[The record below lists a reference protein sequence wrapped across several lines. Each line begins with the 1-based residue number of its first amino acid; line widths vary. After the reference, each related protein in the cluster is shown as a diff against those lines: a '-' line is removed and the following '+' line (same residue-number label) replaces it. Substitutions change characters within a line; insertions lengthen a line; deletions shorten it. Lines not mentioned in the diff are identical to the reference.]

1 MENIMSAAV
10 KPAANETK
18 PNNNDKPLPNS
29 RRIYID
35 GVQPGVRVPFRE
47 ISQNQ
52 TRSFDNTLEDNPPVR
67 VYDTSG
73 PWGDPAVRGDVREG
87 LPSLRRHWILAR
99 GDVEEY
105 EGREL
110 QPIDDGY
117 LTFDAANQAR
127 QKEKAWQQEKGR
139 LEDFPALSRTPLR
152 AKPGACV
159 TQMHYARQ
167 GIITPEM
174 EFIAIRENLG
184 REVAFNS
191 GSNTDREH
199 RDREHWDRALEQT
212 AARNGSS
219 EASRDSLFHQHKG
232 LSFGAA
238 IPEYVTPEFVR
249 DEVARGRA
257 IIPANINH
265 PEAEPMIIG
274 RNFLVKINANIGNSA
289 VLSSIDDEVEKMRW
303 SIKCGSDTV
312 MDLSTGK
319 NIHATREWIIR
330 NSPVPIGT
338 VPIYQALEKVG
349 GKAEDLTW
357 EIFRDTLIEQAEQGV
372 DYFTIHAGV
381 RLPYIPMTA
390 KRTTG
395 IVSRGGSIMAKWCL
409 AHHEESFLYT
419 RFRDICEIMAAYDVS
434 FSFGDGLRPGS
445 IADAND
451 EAQFAELETLG
462 ELTKIAWEHD
472 CQVMIEGPGHVPM
485 HLIKENMDKQLETC
499 QEAPFY
505 TLGPLTTDIAPGY
518 DHITSAIGAAM
529 IGWYGTA
536 MLCYVTPKEHLGL
549 PNKKDVKD
557 GVIAYKIAAHAADL
571 AKGHPGAQYRDNALS
586 KARFEF
592 RWEDQ
597 FNLSLDPE
605 VAREYHDETLPQ
617 EGAKLAHFCS
627 MCGPHF
633 CSMKITQDVR
643 EYAAQKEIDER
654 AALGVGMKE
663 KAEEFVAAG
672 AEIYQT
678 SNT

>member
-1 MENIMSAAV
+1 MIATIKSF
-10 KPAANETK
+10 ETERTQ
-18 PNNNDKPLPNS
+18 LPNS
-29 RRIYID
+29 SRIYIE
-35 GVQPGVRVPFRE
+35 GKHAGVRVPFRE
-47 ISQNQ
+47 IDQ
-52 TRSFDNTLEDNPPVR
+52 TPTRNFQAELEENPPVR

-73 PWGDPAVRGDVREG
+73 PYGDPAVRCDPREG
-87 LPSLRRHWILAR
+87 LRALRRDWIVAR

-110 QPIDDGY
+110 KPIDDGY
-117 LTFDAANQAR
+117 LTFDAANHAR
-127 QKEKAWQQEKGR
+127 RKEKGR
-139 LEDFPALSRTPLR
+139 LEDFPALRRAPLR
-152 AKPGACV
+152 AKSGRCV

-184 REVAFNS
+184 RAGPTNFS
-191 GSNTDREH
+191 LSNAD
-199 RDREHWDRALEQT
+199 
-212 AARNGSS
+212 
-219 EASRDSLFHQHKG
+219 RDSLLHQHRG
-232 LSFGAA
+232 ESFGAS

-265 PEAEPMIIG
+265 PESEPMVIG

-289 VLSSIDDEVEKMRW
+289 VASSIDEEVDKMRW
-303 SIKCGSDTV
+303 AIKCGSDTV

-349 GKAEDLTW
+349 GKAEELTW

-381 RLPYIPMTA
+381 RLPYIPLTA

-419 RFRDICEIMAAYDVS
+419 HFREICEIMAAYDVS
-434 FSFGDGLRPGS
+434 LSLGDGLRPGS

-472 CQVMIEGPGHVPM
+472 CQVMIEGPGHIPM
-485 HLIKENMDKQLETC
+485 HLIKENVDKQLEIC
-499 QEAPFY
+499 HEAPFY

-529 IGWYGTA
+529 IGWFGTA

-557 GVIAYKIAAHAADL
+557 GVIAYKLAAHAADL

-597 FNLSLDPE
+597 FNLSLDPA

-643 EYAAQKEIDER
+643 EYAATHGLNEEEAFTQ
-654 AALGVGMKE
+654 GMKE
-663 KAEEFVAAG
+663 KAEEFAG
-672 AEIYQT
+672 AGGEIYQKA
-678 SNT
+678 